1 MESVPTSHY
10 GNYMI
15 ATHSLER
22 LGVDTAAL
30 LAEAGID
37 LKAMMDNDRRVP
49 WETVVRFWNLAV
61 EKSGNPAI
69 GLEVVE
75 DLQPT
80 VYRSLGIALLCS
92 STLRDFMERFE
103 RFYALLSTQEK
114 ARLEDFGAYATFTDN
129 LEVPYTG
136 AALGCHCDA
145 FAAFTVKFIR
155 LVYKPDYAPLKVQ
168 MAWNPPPETLARHD
182 EYFGCPIEY
191 GSEHTVVHIAREDL
205 DAVLTGANPDI
216 AREQDHMALVVLEK
230 LKELDLPTKV
240 CSRLIEY
247 LPSGDCSRERVAR
260 SLAMSESAFQKKLR
274 EEGTSYQ
281 ELLDRTRAELA
292 HHYLEQ
298 RMSAD
303 EVAFLLGFSD
313 CSSFTRAFKRWKGVT
328 PSDYRKS
335 LSEKSSN

>member
-1 MESVPTSHY
+1 MESSPSGHY
-10 GNYMI
+10 GNYLI
-15 ATHSLER
+15 ATHSLDR
-22 LGVDTAAL
+22 LGVDSAAVL
-30 LAEAGID
+30 KEAGID
-37 LKAMMDNDRRVP
+37 LRTVMEQERRVP
-49 WETVVRFWNLAV
+49 WESVIRFWDLAV
-61 EKSGNPAI
+61 EKSGDPAI

-92 STLRDFMERFE
+92 STLREFMERFE
-103 RFYALLSTQEK
+103 RFYALLSTQEQAK
-114 ARLEDFGAYATFTDN
+114 LEDHGSFATFTDN
-129 LEVPYTG
+129 LQVPYSG
-136 AALGCHCDA
+136 SALGCHCDA

-155 LVYKPDYAPLKVQ
+155 LVYQPDYKPLKVELG
-168 MAWNPPPETLARHD
+168 WTPPDAALAKHD

-191 GSEHTVVHIAREDL
+191 GAEHTVIHIAQADL
-205 DAVLTGANPDI
+205 DAVLAGSNPDI
-216 AREQDHMALVVLEK
+216 AREQDNMTLVVLEK

-247 LPSGDCSRERVAR
+247 LPSGDCSRQRVAH

-292 HHYLEQ
+292 HHYLDQ
-298 RMSAD
+298 QMTAD

-335 LSEKSSN
+335 ISEKPGN